1 MMFLKSYFIQR
12 HAFHLVDVS
21 IMPIVTAS
29 TALTTVIGGVMYFH
43 GYAFGYPTLIFG
55 FLTLTLCFFLW

>member
-1 MMFLKSYFIQR
+1 MMFLKSYFTQR

-21 IMPIVTAS
+21 VMPIVTAS
-29 TALTTVIGGVMYFH
+29 TALTTVIGGVMFFH

-55 FLTLTLCFFLW
+55 LLTLIMCFFL